1 MIKDN
6 HQKIILQLVQSLN
19 DKLSWVYSILK
30 DIAIFT

>member
-19 DKLSWVYSILK
+19 DKLSWVYSTLK